1 MHNHAL
7 VMVRGSRFALV
18 TCEAG
23 EAALAR
29 VYFIWD
35 WDPGGYFTLYLTVRV
50 CAKL

>member
-23 EAALAR
+23 EATLAR
-29 VYFIWD
+29 VYFIEEL
-35 WDPGGYFTLYLTVRV
+35 GGYFTL
-50 CAKL
+50 